1 MQTNVEIIFGYL
13 DQKAAKHSESGEM
26 PYLEGVLLAAEDWLD
41 GQGPS
46 VSSPSKEEIRKGL
59 QLAILKGMKEHSQP
73 HHQMT
78 PDSLGLLLGYM
89 VEQFMGEREQIS
101 VFEPAVG
108 TGNLLFTVMN
118 YLDGKVLSASAV
130 EIDET
135 LIQLTAVTAD
145 LLEQPVELY
154 RQDALQHLLIDPVD
168 AVIADLPYGYYPDEH
183 TANGYELKAK
193 DGMSFAHHLFIEQSI
208 RHTADGGYLFFVAP
222 ASIFESEQAS
232 DLYSF
237 LKKYTWI
244 QAVFQLPNSMFKN
257 KALEKSILVLQKI
270 SNVEKAPKEVLL
282 GQVPNMS
289 DKQAMAQFFAKV
301 EEWIEE
307 NKL

>member
-1 MQTNVEIIFGYL
+1 MQTNVEIIFSYL
-13 DQKAAKHSESGEM
+13 DQKAVKHSESGEM

-41 GQGPS
+41 GQGPT
-46 VSSPSKEEIRKGL
+46 VYNPSKEDIRKGL
-59 QLAILKGMKEHSQP
+59 QLAVLKGMKEHSQP

-89 VEQFMGEREQIS
+89 AEQFLQDQDHIS
-101 VFEPAVG
+101 IFEPAVG

-118 YLDGKVLSASAV
+118 YLDGKVTSASAV

-135 LIQLTAVTAD
+135 LIQLTAVAAD

-154 RQDALQHLLIDPVD
+154 RQDALQHLLIDPAD
-168 AVIADLPYGYYPDEH
+168 AVIADLPYGYYPDEG
-183 TANGYELKAK
+183 TASGYELKAK
-193 DGMSFAHHLFIEQSI
+193 EGMSYAHHLFIEQSL
-208 RHTADGGYLFFVAP
+208 RHTAEGGYLFFVAP
-222 ASIFESEQAS
+222 ASLFESELAS
-232 DLYSF
+232 DLYTF

-244 QAVFQLPNSMFKN
+244 QAVFKLPTSMFKN
-257 KALEKSILVLQKI
+257 KTLEKSILILQKI
-270 SNVEKAPKEVLL
+270 SEEEKAPKDVLL

-289 DKQAMAQFFAKV
+289 DKQAMAQFFNKV

-307 NKL
+307 NK